1 MPREAWR
8 ASGPGSLTA
17 YRCLWLQAYWD
28 AISLLVKRG
37 WAAMMSQCLWVLR
50 NWESLRILD
59 KMLDRHLDLYEQ
71 FCQHSAVSLL
81 GCFLSTKGYGRWE
94 GKRFVNKQHSQ
105 FCVHNALYYKVKHV
119 RKKGFLWK
127 KRKKENLRY
136 LFLHP

>member
-81 GCFLSTKGYGRWE
+81 IVSWAQRDMEDEKARDLSINSIHNFASTMHCIIKWNTWE
-94 GKRFVNKQHSQ
+94 KRAF
-105 FCVHNALYYKVKHV
+105 FE
-119 RKKGFLWK
+119 
-127 KRKKENLRY
+127 KKEKKKI
-136 LFLHP
+136 